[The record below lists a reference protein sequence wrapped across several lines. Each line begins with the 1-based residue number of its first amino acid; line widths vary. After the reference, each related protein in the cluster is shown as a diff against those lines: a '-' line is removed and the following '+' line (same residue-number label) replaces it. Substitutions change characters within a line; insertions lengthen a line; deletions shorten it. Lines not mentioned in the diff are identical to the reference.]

1 MKIENARGETSDDS
15 SSLLK
20 VYEKLWQE
28 LIYRFVN
35 LLGKGMSFLSVDAV
49 FGI

>member
-35 LLGKGMSFLSVDAV
+35 LLGKGTSFFNIDAFLV
-49 FGI
+49 